1 MSNPTSHLQSGGQRA
16 LSGVL
21 AALLV
26 LGLLML
32 ALAADS
38 MLNTMIASAATAP
51 AATTGNG
58 GGEHFQLSGDH
69 VSLYNLAGEVV
80 LEAGRGSAVEVTLAR
95 GGRDA
100 AQLQIQ
106 TGAIGG
112 RQTLRVRYPSDHI
125 IYPAIGFGSNCEL
138 HVRDDGTFGDSGS
151 KHAFDMGRRMK
162 ISGSGSG
169 TEAHANLR
177 IAVPAGRTVD
187 VYLGAGTITASN
199 VDGTIRL
206 ETASGDVESTN
217 MKGSL
222 VVDTGS
228 GGVGVSGMVGALSID
243 TGSGDVT
250 VSKASGGDLLVDTGS
265 GSITGTD
272 LSVAD
277 LNCDTGSGDIR
288 LRGVKASSLHLDV
301 GSGSVDVG
309 LVADTG
315 DLMVDTGSG
324 NVTLRVPQGFGGDL
338 SIETGSG
345 DIETEMP
352 ITVTR
357 HSSDA
362 LRGTIGD
369 GRGQVVVET
378 GSGNVQI
385 LAAKAGTK

>member
-1 MSNPTSHLQSGGQRA
+1 MPNPSSHLQTAGQRA
-16 LSGVL
+16 VSGVL

-51 AATTGNG
+51 AAPNAD
-58 GGEHFQLSGDH
+58 GERVQLSGDH
-69 VSLYNLAGEVV
+69 VALYNLAGQVT
-80 LEAGRGSAVEVTLAR
+80 LEAGRSSTVDVTLAR

-100 AQLQIQ
+100 SQLQIQ

-112 RQTLRVRYPSDHI
+112 RQTLRVRYPTDHI

-138 HVRDDGTFGDSGS
+138 HMRDDGTFGDNSS
-151 KHAFDMGRRMK
+151 KHAFDMGHRVK

-169 TEAHANLR
+169 TEAHADLR

-187 VYLGAGTITASN
+187 VYVGAGKITASN

-206 ETASGDVESTN
+206 DTASGDVESTN
-217 MKGSL
+217 MKGAL
-222 VVDTGS
+222 TVDTGS
-228 GGVGVSGMVGALSID
+228 GGVGVNGMVGTLNID
-243 TGSGDVT
+243 TGSGDVA
-250 VSKASGGDLLVDTGS
+250 VSKASGGDLMVDTGS
-265 GSITGTD
+265 GTITGTD
-272 LSVAD
+272 LSVND

-288 LRGVKASSLHLDV
+288 LRGVKAGSLNLDT

-324 NVTLRVPQGFGGDL
+324 DVTLRVPAGFGGDL

-345 DIETEMP
+345 DIQTEMP

-385 LAAKAGTK
+385 LAAKTK